1 MHNKRVYDINIA
13 IERIK
18 NYCALQDRCQWDV
31 LQKLR
36 EWGLQQATKDHI
48 LEILIADKFVDEQR
62 FSTSYCRGKFRIKNW
77 GKKKIINELKR
88 KHISIICI
96 NIGLKEIDEKEY
108 NLVLEKLYYQ
118 KKNSTKDKNQF
129 VRKTKIAKFLIQRGF
144 ENNLVWDKI
153 RELSDK

>member
-31 LQKLR
+31 IQKLR

-48 LEILIADKFVDEQR
+48 LEILITNKFIDEER
-62 FSTSYCRGKFRIKNW
+62 FSTSFCRGKFRIKNW
-77 GKKKIINELKR
+77 GKRKIVNELKR
-88 KHISIICI
+88 KQISSICI
-96 NIGLKEIDEKEY
+96 NTGLKEIDDNEY
-108 NLVLEKLYYQ
+108 DLVLKKLFYQ
-118 KKNSTKDKNQF
+118 KEGSIKDKNQF
-129 VRKTKIAKFLIQRGF
+129 IRKTKIANFLIQRGF

>member
-1 MHNKRVYDINIA
+1 MHNKKVYDVSIA

-36 EWGLQQATKDHI
+36 EWGLQQATKNHI
-48 LEILIADKFVDEQR
+48 LEILITDKFVDEER
-62 FSTSYCRGKFRIKNW
+62 FATSFCRGKFRIKNW
-77 GKKKIINELKR
+77 GRSKIINELKR
-88 KHISIICI
+88 KQISIICI
-96 NIGLKEIDEKEY
+96 NTGLKEIDEKEY
-108 NLVLEKLYYQ
+108 NLVLEKLFFQ
-118 KKNSTKDKNQF
+118 KKSSIKEKNQF
-129 VRKTKIAKFLIQRGF
+129 IRKTKIANFLIQRGF

>member
-31 LQKLR
+31 IQKLR
-36 EWGLQQATKDHI
+36 EWGLQQSTKDHI
-48 LEILIADKFVDEQR
+48 LEILITNKFIDEER
-62 FSTSYCRGKFRIKNW
+62 FSTSFCRGKFRIKNW
-77 GKKKIINELKR
+77 GKHKIVNELRR
-88 KHISIICI
+88 KQISSICI
-96 NIGLKEIDEKEY
+96 NTGLKEIDEKEY
-108 NLVLEKLYYQ
+108 DLVLEKLFYQ
-118 KKNSTKDKNQF
+118 KERSIKDKNQF
-129 VRKTKIAKFLIQRGF
+129 IRKTKIANFLIQRGF

>member
-31 LQKLR
+31 ILKLR

-48 LEILIADKFVDEQR
+48 LEILITNKFIDEER
-62 FSTSYCRGKFRIKNW
+62 FSTSFCRGKFRIKNW
-77 GKKKIINELKR
+77 GKRKIVNELKG
-88 KHISIICI
+88 KQISSICI
-96 NIGLKEIDEKEY
+96 NTGLKEIDEKEY
-108 NLVLEKLYYQ
+108 DLVLEKLFYQ
-118 KKNSTKDKNQF
+118 KERSIKDKNQF
-129 VRKTKIAKFLIQRGF
+129 IRKTKIANFLIQRGF

>member
-1 MHNKRVYDINIA
+1 MHNKRVYDVSIA

-48 LEILIADKFVDEQR
+48 LEILITDKFIDEER
-62 FSTSYCRGKFRIKNW
+62 FSTSFCRGKFRIKNW
-77 GKKKIINELKR
+77 GKRKIINELKR
-88 KHISIICI
+88 KQISSICI
-96 NIGLKEIDEKEY
+96 NTGLKEIDEKEY
-108 NLVLEKLYYQ
+108 NLVLEKLFYQ
-118 KKNSTKDKNQF
+118 KESSIKDKNQF
-129 VRKTKIAKFLIQRGF
+129 VRKTKIANFLIQRGF

>member
-1 MHNKRVYDINIA
+1 MHNKKVYDVSIA

-36 EWGLQQATKDHI
+36 EWELQQATKDHI
-48 LEILIADKFVDEQR
+48 LEILITDKFVDEER
-62 FSTSYCRGKFRIKNW
+62 FSTSFCRGKFRIKNW
-77 GKKKIINELKR
+77 GRRKIINELKR
-88 KHISIICI
+88 KKISIICI

-108 NLVLEKLYYQ
+108 NLVLEKLFFQ
-118 KKNSTKDKNQF
+118 KESNTKDKNQF
-129 VRKTKIAKFLIQRGF
+129 IRKTKIANFLIQRGF

>member
-1 MHNKRVYDINIA
+1 MHNKRVYDISIA

-48 LEILIADKFVDEQR
+48 LEILITDKFIDEER
-62 FSTSYCRGKFRIKNW
+62 FSISFCRGKFRIKNW
-77 GKKKIINELKR
+77 GKRKIVNELKR
-88 KHISIICI
+88 KQISSICI
-96 NIGLKEIDEKEY
+96 NTGLKEIDEKEY
-108 NLVLEKLYYQ
+108 NLVLVKLFYQ
-118 KKNSTKDKNQF
+118 KESSIKDKNQF
-129 VRKTKIAKFLIQRGF
+129 IRRTKIANFLIQRGF

>member
-31 LQKLR
+31 IQKLR

-48 LEILIADKFVDEQR
+48 LEILITNKFIDEER
-62 FSTSYCRGKFRIKNW
+62 FSTSFCRGKFRIKNW
-77 GKKKIINELKR
+77 GKRKIINELRR
-88 KHISIICI
+88 KQISNICI
-96 NIGLKEIDEKEY
+96 NTGLKEIDEKEY
-108 NLVLEKLYYQ
+108 DLVLEKLFYQ
-118 KKNSTKDKNQF
+118 KERSIKDKNQF
-129 VRKTKIAKFLIQRGF
+129 IRKTKIANFLIQRGF

>member
-1 MHNKRVYDINIA
+1 MNNKKVYDVSIA

-36 EWGLQQATKDHI
+36 EWGLQQATKDYI
-48 LEILIADKFVDEQR
+48 LEILITNKFIDEER
-62 FSTSYCRGKFRIKNW
+62 FATSFCRGKFRMKNW
-77 GKKKIINELKR
+77 GRRKIISELKR
-88 KHISIICI
+88 KQISIICI
-96 NIGLKEIDEKEY
+96 NTGLKEIDEKEY
-108 NLVLEKLYYQ
+108 NLVLEKLFVQ
-118 KKNSTKDKNQF
+118 KKSRTKEKNQF
-129 VRKTKIAKFLIQRGF
+129 VRKRKIANYLIQKGF

>member
-18 NYCALQDRCQWDV
+18 NYCVLQDRCQLDV
-31 LQKLR
+31 LQKLK

-48 LEILIADKFVDEQR
+48 IEILITDKFIDEER
-62 FSTSYCRGKFRIKNW
+62 FSVSFCRGKFRIKNW
-77 GKKKIINELKR
+77 GKRKIINELKR
-88 KHISIICI
+88 KQISIICI
-96 NIGLKEIDEKEY
+96 NTGLKEIDENEY
-108 NLVLEKLYYQ
+108 NLVLEKLFY
-118 KKNSTKDKNQF
+118 KKDSSIKDKNQF
-129 VRKTKIAKFLIQRGF
+129 TRKTKIANFLIQRGF

>member
-31 LQKLR
+31 IQKLR
-36 EWGLQQATKDHI
+36 EWGLQQSTKDHI
-48 LEILIADKFVDEQR
+48 LEILITNKFIDEER
-62 FSTSYCRGKFRIKNW
+62 FSTSFCRGKFRIKNW
-77 GKKKIINELKR
+77 GKHKIVNELRR
-88 KHISIICI
+88 KQISSICI
-96 NIGLKEIDEKEY
+96 NRGLKEIDEKEY
-108 NLVLEKLYYQ
+108 DLVLEKLFYQ
-118 KKNSTKDKNQF
+118 KERSIKDKNQF
-129 VRKTKIAKFLIQRGF
+129 IRKTKIANFLIQRGF

>member
-31 LQKLR
+31 IQKLR

-48 LEILIADKFVDEQR
+48 LEILITNKFIDEER
-62 FSTSYCRGKFRIKNW
+62 FSTSFCRGKFRIKNW
-77 GKKKIINELKR
+77 GKRKIINELRR
-88 KHISIICI
+88 KQISSICI
-96 NIGLKEIDEKEY
+96 NTGLKEINEKEY
-108 NLVLEKLYYQ
+108 DLVLQKLFYQ
-118 KKNSTKDKNQF
+118 KERSIKDKNQF
-129 VRKTKIAKFLIQRGF
+129 IRKTKIANFLIQRGF

>member
-18 NYCALQDRCQWDV
+18 NYCAMQDRCQWDV
-31 LQKLR
+31 ILKLR

-48 LEILIADKFVDEQR
+48 LEILITNKFIDEER
-62 FSTSYCRGKFRIKNW
+62 FSTSFCRGKFRIKNW
-77 GKKKIINELKR
+77 GKRKIINELRR
-88 KHISIICI
+88 KQISNICI
-96 NIGLKEIDEKEY
+96 NTGLKEIDEKEY
-108 NLVLEKLYYQ
+108 DLVLEKLFYQ
-118 KKNSTKDKNQF
+118 KERSIKDKNQF
-129 VRKTKIAKFLIQRGF
+129 IRKTKIANFLIQRGF

>member
-31 LQKLR
+31 IQKLR

-48 LEILIADKFVDEQR
+48 LEILITDKFIDEER
-62 FSTSYCRGKFRIKNW
+62 FSTSFCRGKFRIKNW
-77 GKKKIINELKR
+77 GKRKIINELKR
-88 KHISIICI
+88 KQISSICI
-96 NIGLKEIDEKEY
+96 NTGLKEIDEKEY
-108 NLVLEKLYYQ
+108 NLVLVKLFYQ
-118 KKNSTKDKNQF
+118 KESSIKDKNQF
-129 VRKTKIAKFLIQRGF
+129 IRKTKIANFLIQRGF

>member
-48 LEILIADKFVDEQR
+48 LEILITDKFIDEER
-62 FSTSYCRGKFRIKNW
+62 FSTSFCRGKFRIKNW
-77 GKKKIINELKR
+77 GKQKIINELKR
-88 KHISIICI
+88 KQISSICI
-96 NIGLKEIDEKEY
+96 NTGLKEIDEKEY
-108 NLVLEKLYYQ
+108 DLVLEKLFYQ
-118 KKNSTKDKNQF
+118 KEKSIKDKNQF
-129 VRKTKIAKFLIQRGF
+129 IRKTKIANFLVQRGF

>member
-48 LEILIADKFVDEQR
+48 LEILITDKFIDEER
-62 FSTSYCRGKFRIKNW
+62 FSTSFCRGKFRIKNW
-77 GKKKIINELKR
+77 GKRKIVNELKR
-88 KHISIICI
+88 KQISSICI
-96 NIGLKEIDEKEY
+96 NTGLKEIDEKEY
-108 NLVLEKLYYQ
+108 DLVLEKLFYQ
-118 KKNSTKDKNQF
+118 KERSIKDKNQF
-129 VRKTKIAKFLIQRGF
+129 IRKTKIANFLIQRGF

>member
-1 MHNKRVYDINIA
+1 MHNKRVYDISIA

-31 LQKLR
+31 IQKLR

-48 LEILIADKFVDEQR
+48 LEILITNKFIDEER
-62 FSTSYCRGKFRIKNW
+62 FSTSFCRGKFRIKNW
-77 GKKKIINELKR
+77 GKRKIVNELKR
-88 KHISIICI
+88 KQISSICI
-96 NIGLKEIDEKEY
+96 NTGLKEIDEKEY
-108 NLVLEKLYYQ
+108 DLVLEKLFYQ
-118 KKNSTKDKNQF
+118 KERSIKDKNQF
-129 VRKTKIAKFLIQRGF
+129 IRKTKIANFLIQRGF

>member
-1 MHNKRVYDINIA
+1 MHNKRVYDVSIA

-48 LEILIADKFVDEQR
+48 LEILITDKFIDEER
-62 FSTSYCRGKFRIKNW
+62 FSTSFCRGKFRIKNW
-77 GKKKIINELKR
+77 GKRKIINELKR
-88 KHISIICI
+88 KQISSICI
-96 NIGLKEIDEKEY
+96 NTGLKEIDEKEY
-108 NLVLEKLYYQ
+108 NLVLEKLFYQ
-118 KKNSTKDKNQF
+118 KESSIKDKNQF
-129 VRKTKIAKFLIQRGF
+129 IRKTKIANFLIQRGF

>member
-31 LQKLR
+31 IQKLR

-48 LEILIADKFVDEQR
+48 LEILITNKFIDEER
-62 FSTSYCRGKFRIKNW
+62 FSTSFCRGKFKIKNW
-77 GKKKIINELKR
+77 GKRKIINELRR
-88 KHISIICI
+88 KQISSICI
-96 NIGLKEIDEKEY
+96 NTGLKEIDEKEY
-108 NLVLEKLYYQ
+108 DLVLEKLFYQ
-118 KKNSTKDKNQF
+118 KERSIKDKNQF
-129 VRKTKIAKFLIQRGF
+129 IRKTKIANFLIQRGF

>member
-31 LQKLR
+31 IQKLR

-48 LEILIADKFVDEQR
+48 LEILITNKFIDEER
-62 FSTSYCRGKFRIKNW
+62 FSTSFCRGKFRIKNW
-77 GKKKIINELKR
+77 GKRKIINELKR
-88 KHISIICI
+88 KQISSICI
-96 NIGLKEIDEKEY
+96 NTGLKEIDEKEY
-108 NLVLEKLYYQ
+108 DLVLEKLFYQ
-118 KKNSTKDKNQF
+118 KERSIKDKNQF
-129 VRKTKIAKFLIQRGF
+129 IRKTKIANFLIQRGF

>member
-31 LQKLR
+31 IQKLR

-48 LEILIADKFVDEQR
+48 LEILITNKFIDEER
-62 FSTSYCRGKFRIKNW
+62 FSTSFCRGKFSIKNW
-77 GKKKIINELKR
+77 GKRKIINELRR
-88 KHISIICI
+88 KQISSICI
-96 NIGLKEIDEKEY
+96 NTGLKEIDEKEY
-108 NLVLEKLYYQ
+108 DLVLEKLFYQ
-118 KKNSTKDKNQF
+118 KERSIKDKNQF
-129 VRKTKIAKFLIQRGF
+129 IRKTKIANFLIQRGF

>member
-31 LQKLR
+31 IQKLR

-48 LEILIADKFVDEQR
+48 LEILITNKFIDEER
-62 FSTSYCRGKFRIKNW
+62 FSTSFCRGKFSIKNW
-77 GKKKIINELKR
+77 GKRKIINELRR
-88 KHISIICI
+88 KQISSICI
-96 NIGLKEIDEKEY
+96 NTGLKEIDEKEY
-108 NLVLEKLYYQ
+108 DLVLEKLFYQ
-118 KKNSTKDKNQF
+118 KERSIKDKNQF
-129 VRKTKIAKFLIQRGF
+129 IRKTKIANFLIQRGF
-144 ENNLVWDKI
+144 ENNLVWNKI

>member
-31 LQKLR
+31 IQKLR

-48 LEILIADKFVDEQR
+48 LEILITNKFIDEER
-62 FSTSYCRGKFRIKNW
+62 FSTSFCRGKFRIKNW
-77 GKKKIINELKR
+77 GKRKIVNELRR
-88 KHISIICI
+88 KQISSICI
-96 NIGLKEIDEKEY
+96 NTGLKEIDEKEY
-108 NLVLEKLYYQ
+108 DLVLEKLFYQ
-118 KKNSTKDKNQF
+118 KERSIKDKNQF
-129 VRKTKIAKFLIQRGF
+129 IRKTKIANFLIQRGF

-153 RELSDK
+153 RELSEK